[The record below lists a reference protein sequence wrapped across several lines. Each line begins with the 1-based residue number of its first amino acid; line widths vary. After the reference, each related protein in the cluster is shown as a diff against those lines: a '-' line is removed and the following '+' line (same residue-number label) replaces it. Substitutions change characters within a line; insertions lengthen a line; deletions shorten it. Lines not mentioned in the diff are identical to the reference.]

1 MEINWN
7 LGSIRVMANL
17 VFEKFEALLS
27 AGMSEEGVGVILR
40 LPTPP
45 ITCETDYCK
54 FFEYNVIHFL
64 ILVEA

>member
-45 ITCETDYCK
+45 ITCETDYCNSLLDFSGGIVYTK
-54 FFEYNVIHFL
+54 HR
-64 ILVEA
+64 